1 MLQLIFNGL
10 VSGLLVALPAL
21 ALALSFSVL
30 RFANFAIGAML
41 TLGAYLIYLF
51 NAVLGWPL
59 PWAAAAGVALGGV
72 VAVAVDWLVYRRLRE
87 RSGVTLL
94 VASMGVAFVL
104 ENAVRFVAGGT
115 PLGYDTEPA
124 RPFRVA
130 ALEPLGGL
138 RVNYEQWLIVL
149 VGAASLA
156 LVWLVFRCTPLGRA
170 MRAVADNPALAAVR
184 GISRARVVALTWFL
198 SGALASAAGLLVG
211 LDATLDP
218 QMGWNYVLPVFAA
231 AILGGIAN
239 PMAAVFGAL
248 VMGVT
253 AEASTLALP
262 SHYRALVAFAVL
274 AALLLVR
281 PWGVFGRAPVQK

>member
-1 MLQLIFNGL
+1 MLQLLFNGV

-51 NAVLGWPL
+51 NATLGCPLIWSAGLGIVLGGL
-59 PWAAAAGVALGGV
+59 
-72 VAVAVDWLVYRRLRE
+72 VAVIVDRLVYRRLRE

-104 ENAVRFVAGGT
+104 ENAVRFVAGSA
-115 PLGYDTEPA
+115 PVGYAVDPA
-124 RPFRVA
+124 RPIRLA
-130 ALEPLGGL
+130 GL
-138 RVNYEQWLIVL
+138 RVNHEQLLIVAVSL
-149 VGAASLA
+149 ASLA
-156 LVWLVFRCTPLGRA
+156 LVWVVFRLTAMGRA

-184 GISRARVVALTWFL
+184 GISRDRVVAVTWFL
-198 SGALASAAGLLVG
+198 SGALATAGGLLIG
-211 LDATLDP
+211 LDSTLDP

-231 AILGGIAN
+231 AILGGIAT

-248 VMGVT
+248 AMGVT
-253 AEASTLALP
+253 AEVSTLVLAP
-262 SHYRALVAFAVL
+262 HYRGLVAFAVL
-274 AALLLVR
+274 TALLLVR
-281 PWGVFGRAPVQK
+281 PWGVFGSPRVSK

>member
-1 MLQLIFNGL
+1 MLQLVFNGL

-51 NAVLGWPL
+51 NAGLGWPL
-59 PWAAAAGVALGGV
+59 PWAAAAGTLLGGV
-72 VAVAVDWLVYRRLRE
+72 IAMAVDWLVYRPLRE

-94 VASMGVAFVL
+94 VASMGVAFIL
-104 ENAVRFVAGGT
+104 ENAVRFVAGST
-115 PLGYDTEPA
+115 PLGYETEPS
-124 RPFRVA
+124 RPLRIA
-130 ALEPLGGL
+130 AMEPLGGL
-138 RVNYEQWLIVL
+138 RVNHEQWLIVL
-149 VGAASLA
+149 VGVASLA
-156 LVWLVFRCTPLGRA
+156 LVWTVFRYTRLGRA

-184 GISRARVVALTWFL
+184 GISRARVVGLTWFI

-248 VMGVT
+248 LMGVA
-253 AEASTLALP
+253 AEASTLVLP
-262 SHYRALVAFAVL
+262 SHYRTLVSFAVL
-274 AALLLVR
+274 SALLLVR
-281 PWGVFGRAPVQK
+281 PWGVFGQARVNK